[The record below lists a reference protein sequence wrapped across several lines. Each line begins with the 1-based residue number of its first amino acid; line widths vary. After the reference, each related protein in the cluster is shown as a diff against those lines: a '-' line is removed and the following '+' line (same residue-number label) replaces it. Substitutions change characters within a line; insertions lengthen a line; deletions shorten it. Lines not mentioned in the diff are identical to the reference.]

1 MSNGCSKRQLTTESN
16 NTLRRDFLLDAPQ
29 IAKAYG
35 LPLIP
40 YDRKR
45 KKGLL
50 IAIGSG
56 LMMASMD
63 AATECAWCMDIPAA
77 LIPKLDQA
85 LGAFKVVCAP
95 IIFVAWFSATNPEAA
110 LVLKA
115 NHPEVHCYFR
125 GLGSDTK
132 EPWDEIMEAG
142 R

>member
-1 MSNGCSKRQLTTESN
+1 
-16 NTLRRDFLLDAPQ
+16 
-29 IAKAYG
+29 
-35 LPLIP
+35 
-40 YDRKR
+40 
-45 KKGLL
+45 
-50 IAIGSG
+50 
-56 LMMASMD
+56 MASMD

-110 LVLKA
+110 LVLKG

-132 EPWDEIMEAG
+132 ESRDEIMEAG